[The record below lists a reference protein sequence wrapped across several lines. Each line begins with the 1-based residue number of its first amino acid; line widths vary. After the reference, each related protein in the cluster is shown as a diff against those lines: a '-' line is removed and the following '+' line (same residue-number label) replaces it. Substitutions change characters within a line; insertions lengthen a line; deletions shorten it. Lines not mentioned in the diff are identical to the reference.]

1 MPGRR
6 GGGGPGARDRG
17 SGTATIAA
25 FLAGVAVVGALLG
38 YAAEKMTHRAGSGG
52 SPAAAST
59 SRATAPVSQ
68 LTGLTADQVA
78 AKLAAAGLPLRTMQ
92 SYTAVND
99 PNQLLG
105 TPGGY
110 TSKMSFIDNRAGI
123 SPATAL
129 TTSRDPVDQGGSIEV
144 FTDPTAAGARLAQLR
159 QHGAPAGQLGAEYD
173 YQQGDVLLRVSEYL
187 TQANLTAYQNVFAAL
202 GAPASPTAGG

>member
-6 GGGGPGARDRG
+6 GGGGLGGRDRG
-17 SGTATIAA
+17 SGTATIAV
-25 FLAGVAVVGALLG
+25 FLAGVAVVAALLG
-38 YAAEKMTHRAGSGG
+38 YAAEKLTHRTRSGG
-52 SPAAAST
+52 SPAAS
-59 SRATAPVSQ
+59 STAPASQ

-92 SYTAVND
+92 SYTAAND
-99 PNQLLG
+99 PNQLFG

-110 TSKMSFIDNRAGI
+110 TSKMSFVDSRAGI

-144 FTDPTAAGARLAQLR
+144 FADPTAAGARLAQLR

-173 YQQGDVLLRVSEYL
+173 YQQGDVLLRVSEFL
-187 TQANLTAYQNVFAAL
+187 TQANLTAYQNALAAL
-202 GAPASPTAGG
+202 GAPVSPATGG